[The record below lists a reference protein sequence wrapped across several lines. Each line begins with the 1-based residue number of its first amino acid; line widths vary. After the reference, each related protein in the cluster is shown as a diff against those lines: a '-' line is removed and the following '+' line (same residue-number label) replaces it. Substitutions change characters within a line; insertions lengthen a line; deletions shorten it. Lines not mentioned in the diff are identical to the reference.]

1 LKKDVILKVNNLG
14 VSFDTDKGRIFV
26 VDNAGFELQK
36 GETLG
41 IVGESGCGKS
51 VTALCIMRLLPKPS
65 AIIESGTIEFKGE
78 NLLKIPLEKMQS
90 IRGRKISMIF
100 QEPMTALNP
109 VYKIG
114 KQIIEVYELHFSFMS
129 KIQMKIKAINMLTKV
144 GIAAPDKVMN
154 NYPHQLSGGMRQRVM
169 IAIALASQPDIL
181 IADEPTT
188 ALDATVQSQILDIIK
203 ELKKKSG
210 MSVILISHDLGVIA
224 ENCDKAVVMYAG
236 NMVEKASV
244 KQLFNNPFHPYTMGL
259 IASMPCLSK
268 TKKTMLPTIDG
279 IVPALEDMP
288 LGCRFNSRCL
298 HAKKNCK
305 NKSPLEKNI
314 GNNHYASCHFSREQ
328 RINLKIK
335 NYSLQNIDEKSDQK
349 FLKELDQ
356 APENKSEIIL
366 EFKNLKKY
374 FPVYGGIFLRQKAWV
389 YSVDDISLKIK
400 KGETLGLVGES
411 GCGKTTLGRCLAGLY
426 NVTSGNIMFKGKNI
440 SDLNSRKFKKMR
452 LNMQMIFQ
460 DPFESLNPRHT
471 ISQIL
476 KEKFIIHNKKNK
488 ELNIKIIELLNKVG
502 LSKNAMEKFPHE
514 FSGGQRQRIGIAR
527 AISLNPDIII
537 CDEPVSALD
546 ILVQSQILNLL
557 LILQK
562 QMKLTYVFISHDLSV
577 VKHISDR
584 IAVMYLGKIVEIG
597 NANSI
602 YQNPCHPYTKALLS
616 AIPVVEIDP
625 NNTPRKKIILKGEVP
640 SPQNPPKGC
649 RFHTRC
655 IYMQD
660 ICKQNEPLLKS
671 MKTLDKDHYAACH
684 FSKMI

>member
-1 LKKDVILKVNNLG
+1 MKKDVILKINNLSA
-14 VSFDTDKGRIFV
+14 SFKTDKGRVFV
-26 VDNAGFELQK
+26 VENAGFELHK

-65 AIIESGTIEFKGE
+65 AVIESGTIEFKGE
-78 NLLKIPLEKMQS
+78 NLLKISLKKMQL

-114 KQIIEVYELHFSFMS
+114 KQIIEVYKLHFSFMT
-129 KIQMKIKAINMLTKV
+129 KKQMKIKAINMLTKV
-144 GIAAPDKVMN
+144 GIADPDKVMN
-154 NYPHQLSGGMRQRVM
+154 NYPHQLSGGMCQRII
-169 IAIALASQPDIL
+169 IAIALASEPDIL

-188 ALDATVQSQILDIIK
+188 ALDVTVQSQILDIIK

-224 ENCDKAVVMYAG
+224 ENCDKVVVMYAG
-236 NMVEKASV
+236 NIVEKASI
-244 KQLFNNPFHPYTMGL
+244 KELFKNPFHPYTEGL

-268 TKKTMLPTIDG
+268 TRKTMLPTIDG

-298 HAKKNCK
+298 HAKEICK
-305 NKSPLEKNI
+305 KKIPKEKNI
-314 GNNHYASCHFSREQ
+314 GNEHYAFCHFLRDQ
-328 RINLKIK
+328 RTNLK
-335 NYSLQNIDEKSDQK
+335 LQTCQVQNIEKKTEQK
-349 FLKELDQ
+349 LEQGKCL
-356 APENKSEIIL
+356 NKSEFIL

-374 FPVYGGIFLRQKAWV
+374 FPVYGGIFLRQKAWI
-389 YSVDDISLKIK
+389 YSVDDISLEIK

-411 GCGKTTLGRCLAGLY
+411 GCGKTTLGRCIAGLY
-426 NVTSGNIMFKGKNI
+426 NLTSGDIMFHGKSI
-440 SDLNSRKFKKMR
+440 SDLNSKELKKMR

-476 KEKFIIHNKKNK
+476 REKFVIHNKKDK
-488 ELNIKIIELLNKVG
+488 ELDIKIIELLNKVG

-527 AISLNPDIII
+527 AISLNPDMII

-557 LILQK
+557 LVLQK
-562 QMKLTYVFISHDLSV
+562 QMKLTYIFISHDLSV

-584 IAVMYLGKIVEIG
+584 IAVMYLGKIVEI
-597 NANSI
+597 ADADSI
-602 YQNPCHPYTKALLS
+602 YENPCHPYTKALLS
-616 AIPVVEIDP
+616 AIPVVDFD
-625 NNTPRKKIILKGEVP
+625 TKAKTSAKKIILRGEIP

-649 RFHTRC
+649 SFHTRC
-655 IYMQD
+655 VYAQD
-660 ICKQNEPLLKS
+660 VCKQDEPLLKFMEIS
-671 MKTLDKDHYAACH
+671 NKNHYVACH
-684 FSKMI
+684 F